1 MIGRSWWDERVLP
14 RLVDVVL
21 SESVSHRW
29 RELVCAAATGRVLE
43 VGFGSGHNLP
53 HYPASVTEVLAV
65 EPSDLAWDRART
77 RVESFDGL
85 VRRIGLDGAK
95 TRVLSAR
102 IPEPRKAGVKVEDDG
117 SGAQKIAEFLASEK
131 LV

>member
-65 EPSDLAWDRART
+65 E
-77 RVESFDGL
+77 
-85 VRRIGLDGAK
+85 GLDPWPG
-95 TRVLSAR
+95 TV
-102 IPEPRKAGVKVEDDG
+102 PGEV
-117 SGAQKIAEFLASEK
+117 
-131 LV
+131 